1 MQAIAALKER
11 LGGEGLAALLIKGAT
26 GSFAVKVAG
35 AGLLFASQMLL
46 TRLLGATQYG
56 IYIYALT
63 WIILLSQVAE
73 LGLGSSILRF
83 VATYRVKAQWGLLH
97 GLLRF
102 SSRLVFGL
110 SLAMAAVGA
119 VIVWWLREQQG
130 PEQTLTFWLALALLP
145 VLTLTGL
152 RQTALVSLKHVIR
165 AGIPESIFKQL
176 LIMAMLVLLYLILQ
190 HPLSASQAMIV
201 NLLSWLVTFV
211 IGTVWLLRLLP
222 PEVAKAEPRYERR
235 EWLRV
240 SLPMLFA
247 TGMRMILFQADII
260 MVGLLLGAREAGIY
274 AVATRIV
281 EIVAFGEQ
289 ALNSIVAPMISELFH
304 SEQHAKLRRMMTL
317 AAWGRFA
324 FTLVV
329 SLIMALLGEYLLG
342 LFGAEFVEGMAPFL
356 ILLAG
361 NVLIS
366 VAGSG
371 GFLMPMTGHQN
382 QHAIQVAIAAAV
394 NVVLNAILVPLYGIS
409 GAAIATVI
417 SMVTWNVLMLSYV
430 WRHLRINPTI
440 FSRLAP

>member
-1 MQAIAALKER
+1 MQVIASLRER
-11 LGGEGLAALLIKGAT
+11 LRGEGLAAVLVKGAS
-26 GSFAVKVAG
+26 GSFAVKIAG

-46 TRLLGATQYG
+46 TRVMGATQYG

-63 WIILLSQVAE
+63 WIVLLSQIAE

-83 VATYRVKAQWGLLH
+83 VAAYRARAEWALLH
-97 GLLRF
+97 GILRF
-102 SSRLVFGL
+102 SSRLVFSL
-110 SLAMAAVGA
+110 SLVIAALVAG
-119 VIVWWLREQQG
+119 VVWLLSDQLGE
-130 PEQTLTFWLALALLP
+130 EQTITFWLALLLLP

-176 LIMAMLVLLYLILQ
+176 LIMVLVGGLYLVARDS
-190 HPLSASQAMIV
+190 LSATEVMTV
-201 NLLSWLVTFV
+201 NLISWLVTFV

-222 PEVAKAEPRYERR
+222 PEVAQAVPAYQRR
-235 EWLRV
+235 EWIKV

-260 MVGLLLGAREAGIY
+260 MVGAIMGARAAGIY

-289 ALNSIVAPMISELFH
+289 ALNSIVAPMISELFN
-304 SEQHAKLRRMMTL
+304 SEQHAKLRRMMTF

-324 FTLVV
+324 FTLIT
-329 SLIMALLGEYLLG
+329 SLVMALLGDFLLG
-342 LFGAEFVEGMAPFL
+342 LFGAEFVEGLMPFL
-356 ILLAG
+356 ILLGG
-361 NVLIS
+361 NVLVS
-366 VAGSG
+366 MAGSG

-382 QHAIQVAIAAAV
+382 QHAVQVAIAALINIA
-394 NVVLNAILVPLYGIS
+394 LNAILVPMYGIS

-417 SMVTWNVLMLSYV
+417 SMIVWNIIMLSYV
-430 WRHLRINPTI
+430 WRHLKINPTI
-440 FSRLAP
+440 FSRLQS